1 MGRRPSLDD
10 LEYPDNSGEGGDGL
24 ATKFAAAGANPTAIA
39 VEKLEGE
46 LKLLQWHKLANEAA
60 IKAALHK
67 AKQMHDEPRLP
78 EVCEISK
85 ETQKLQQLIEEE
97 QLKPLEVNRHYKL
110 ETMKAKVKADEALQK
125 QLDVHIFCLNQL
137 KKNIKKNLHYVAKK
151 IGVKIY
157 NLIFE

>member
-1 MGRRPSLDD
+1 MINVDT
-10 LEYPDNSGEGGDGL
+10 
-24 ATKFAAAGANPTAIA
+24 TKFAAAGANPTAEA
-39 VEKLEGE
+39 VEKLEAE

-67 AKQMHDEPRLP
+67 AKQMHDEPQLP
-78 EVCEISK
+78 EVTEISK

-125 QLDVHIFCLNQL
+125 QLNVHIFCLNQL
-137 KKNIKKNLHYVAKK
+137 KRNIRKREAVHERNKVYLDKRVYDQSVNHM
-151 IGVKIY
+151 
-157 NLIFE
+157 